1 MRESGYY
8 PPGAEFDPN
17 APWNEPVIPDRTFRV
32 YISQSLGKEC
42 DVTTND
48 YVPGG
53 VEVEYEKNDDGKYES
68 VVSQEPDDTSNTRWY
83 DVYKNEH
90 QTPLELIATLKEM
103 CQEKLT
109 ELGRVILTSDPK
121 SASELTRE
129 KQYLEYL
136 ISECE
141 GWCEEDLALEQE

>member
-17 APWNEPVIPDRTFRV
+17 APWNEEVLPEKPFRV
-32 YISQSLGKEC
+32 YVSQSLGKEC
-42 DVTTND
+42 NVTTND

-53 VEVEYEKNDDGKYES
+53 VEIEYEKDEDGKYMAIS
-68 VVSQEPDDTSNTRWY
+68 SQEPDDTSNTRWY

-90 QTPLELIATLKEM
+90 KTPLELIDTLKEM
-103 CQEKLT
+103 CQERLT
-109 ELGRVILTSDPK
+109 ELGRVILTADFKTGSD
-121 SASELTRE
+121 LFRE

-136 ISECE
+136 IQECE
-141 GWCEEDLALEQE
+141 GWSEEDLALEQE